1 MSGRRSSR
9 FCVVLLGLLLSCAD
23 DAGSSDPA
31 ASGGDAS
38 VEPEPT
44 LAPLQKDAPCDEAPA
59 GTPCGEPGQRMHC
72 IFDACVRN
80 ACGDG
85 FPADGESCDDGN
97 ERSGDGCSDR
107 CVLEVAPG
115 CGNGVLEP
123 GEGCDD
129 GNTSD
134 ADLCTADCTSA
145 RCGDGVVSA
154 GEQCDDGNTSD
165 GDSCTSRCQDAPPCE
180 DCELPMDTGSGGMES
195 GTSGTSGSGG
205 TGSGTGGTS
214 GSGGTGSGTGGTSGS
229 GGTGS
234 GTGGTGA
241 GTGGS
246 PGADCDACRG
256 TSCTSYLGVPGYN
269 VVAGCF
275 DAGAT
280 GTQART
286 DFGAAF
292 DASFVQNC
300 VDAVNCAYVHDCAY
314 DVANIVNPC
323 YCGAISVDTCNVSG
337 PVAGA
342 PCRAQ
347 WEAATRGPTNTDVL
361 LRISDTTYPSGWA
374 YNVLECDATQCHDNP
389 LGDCTP

>member
-1 MSGRRSSR
+1 VCS
-9 FCVVLLGLLLSCAD
+9 VAVLALLFACAD
-23 DAGSSDPA
+23 DATGSDPTGEG
-31 ASGGDAS
+31 GGDGGT
-38 VEPEPT
+38 ELPIP
-44 LAPLQKDAPCDEAPA
+44 APLQRSAPCDQAPA

-72 IFDACVRN
+72 IFDACVKN

-85 FPADGESCDDGN
+85 FPAEGEACDDGN
-97 ERSGDGCSDR
+97 ERSGDGCSEL
-107 CVLEVAPG
+107 CVLEIAPG

-134 ADLCTADCTSA
+134 DDRCTSDCTAA
-145 RCGDGVVSA
+145 RCGDGIVSA

-165 GDSCTSRCQDAPPCE
+165 GDPCTSRCQDAPPCE
-180 DCELPMDTGSGGMES
+180 DCELPTDMGSGGM
-195 GTSGTSGSGG
+195 GATGSGG
-205 TGSGTGGTS
+205 TG
-214 GSGGTGSGTGGTSGS
+214 GSGTGGSGT
-229 GGTGS
+229 GGS
-234 GTGGTGA
+234 GTGGSGTGGSGTGGSGTGGSGTGGS

-246 PGADCDACRG
+246 PGADCDACRT
-256 TSCTSYLGVPGYN
+256 TSCTSYLGVPGYD

-275 DAGAT
+275 DSGGT

-292 DASFVQNC
+292 DATFIQNC
-300 VDAVNCAYVHDCAY
+300 VDAVNCSYANDCAY

-337 PVAGA
+337 PAAGA

-374 YNVLECDATQCHDNP
+374 YSLLECDAMHCDDSP